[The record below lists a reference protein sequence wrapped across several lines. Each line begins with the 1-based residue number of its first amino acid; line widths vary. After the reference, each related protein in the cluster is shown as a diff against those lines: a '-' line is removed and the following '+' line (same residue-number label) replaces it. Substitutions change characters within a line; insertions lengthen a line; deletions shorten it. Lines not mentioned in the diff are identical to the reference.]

1 MAEITGRQ
9 VFGFTVGAFAIII
22 AVNVYMA
29 YSAVSTFPGVEVP
42 NSYVASQ
49 NFEAAR
55 DAQDALGWTLTQDY
69 RPGTGLR
76 LTFTDAQGAPVQVND
91 LSVLVGRTTSTAQDQ
106 RPSFARE
113 AGGAYTAPLTLAPG
127 KWMLHV
133 VAKAAD
139 GTAFK
144 QRLDLFVKG

>member
-55 DAQDALGWTLTQDY
+55 DAQDALGWTLTQEY
-69 RPGTGLR
+69 RPGEGLR
-76 LTFTDAQGAPVQVND
+76 LTFTDAQGAPVQVEG
-91 LSVLVGRTTSTAQDQ
+91 LSVLVGRTTSTAQDL
-106 RPSFARE
+106 RPSFVQE
-113 AGGAYTAPLTLAPG
+113 AGAYTAPLTLAPG
-127 KWMLHV
+127 KWMLQV
-133 VAKAAD
+133 EAASPD

>member
-9 VFGFTVGAFAIII
+9 VFGFTAGAFAIII

-55 DAQDALGWTLTQDY
+55 DAQDALGWTLTQEY
-69 RPGTGLR
+69 RPGEGLR
-76 LTFTDAQGAPVQVND
+76 LSFTDAQGAPVQVQG
-91 LSVLVGRTTSTAQDQ
+91 LSVLVGRTTSTAQDL
-106 RPSFARE
+106 RPGFVHE
-113 AGGAYTAPLTLAPG
+113 GGAYTAPLTLAPG
-127 KWMLHV
+127 KWMLQV
-133 VAKAAD
+133 EAAAPD

>member
-55 DAQDALGWTLTQDY
+55 DAQDALGWTLT
-69 RPGTGLR
+69 
-76 LTFTDAQGAPVQVND
+76 
-91 LSVLVGRTTSTAQDQ
+91 
-106 RPSFARE
+106 
-113 AGGAYTAPLTLAPG
+113 
-127 KWMLHV
+127 
-133 VAKAAD
+133 
-139 GTAFK
+139 
-144 QRLDLFVKG
+144 